1 MLGIIFA
8 SLPPIALILRF
19 SFALQVIAAFLIF
32 LLGYF
37 ALLISLIL
45 CLAIAKGI
53 YEAAQRVRAYTVR
66 SASAED
72 FTSY

>member
-8 SLPPIALILRF
+8 ILPPIALILRF

-37 ALLISLIL
+37 ALLVSLIL
-45 CLAIAKGI
+45 CVAIAKGI
-53 YEAAQRVRAYTVR
+53 YEGAQRVRAYAVR
-66 SASAED
+66 PASAES